1 MTKNKLNKAVEDKLA
16 LDEARTTS
24 IKVIISTIYKLLN
37 KSQRATLLMLPG
49 VKDLLVNFGVDVE

>member
-37 KSQRATLLMLPG
+37 KSQRTTLLMLPG
-49 VKDLLVNFGVDVE
+49 VKDLLANFGVDVE